1 VTGAI
6 NASGSAA
13 VEMSPEEAELPGET
27 PQRKLRVGVI
37 GFVVLAALAVASVLM
52 LLFGVPMDVI
62 YWGIFHNF
70 LDLDVYRHGG
80 SFVVQGLPLYDGPV
94 LQGMMFTYT
103 PFAGILFTVWA
114 VLTFQ
119 QAIVVWTVLNVLA
132 LCAVVVLCWKY
143 LGYRL
148 DVKTYAVSALA
159 TVIFL
164 FMEPVRTTLW
174 LGQINI
180 FLLLLIV
187 WDLGRD
193 EKSRLRGIGAGI
205 AAGVKLTPAFFWAYL
220 FITKQWRALVTAV
233 ITFAATVALGFI
245 VMYNDALTYWTGTL
259 FDSDRVGRTDSPSNQ
274 SVSGLIAQLTHTP
287 TPSKVLVLG
296 CSVVA
301 VCLGL
306 GAAWIAHRNGQKLL
320 GLTMTG
326 LTATTVSPFSWGHH
340 WVWFVPLVILASHYA
355 MASKK
360 IWVWVVPIVFLLPV
374 LNWSHTWPIPAADMP
389 GTDRFIG
396 MGMFMLPSPDYLR
409 IAMVSVYLW
418 VFVVAAAMTLIVFGW
433 KKWTVPNLEAA
444 DAPA

>member
-1 VTGAI
+1 M
-6 NASGSAA
+6 NAN
-13 VEMSPEEAELPGET
+13 
-27 PQRKLRVGVI
+27 
-37 GFVVLAALAVASVLM
+37 
-52 LLFGVPMDVI
+52 

-80 SFVVQGLPLYDGPV
+80 SFVVQRLPLYDGPV

-119 QAIVVWTVLNVLA
+119 QAIVVWSALNVVA
-132 LCAVVVLCWKY
+132 LFAVVVLCWKY

-148 DVKTYAVSALA
+148 DVKAYAVSALA
-159 TVIFL
+159 TTIFL
-164 FMEPVRTTLW
+164 FMEPIRTTLW

-220 FITKQWRALVTAV
+220 FITRQWRALVTAV
-233 ITFAATVALGFI
+233 VTFAATVAIGFVVI
-245 VMYNDALTYWTGTL
+245 YNDAYKYWTGTL
-259 FDSDRVGRTDSPSNQ
+259 VDSERVGPTDAPSNQ

-287 TPSKVLVLG
+287 TPSRVLVLVF
-296 CSVVA
+296 SALA

-306 GAAWIAHRNGQKLL
+306 GAAWIAHRHGQKLL

-340 WVWFVPLVILASHYA
+340 WGVVRPAGRPRRALRDGVEEALGVGGAVRFPAPGLELVSHLVGPVGHSGYGSLHRNGPVHVRAARVSADSDRRRLPLGLHACRGLDVGSVRLEEVEDSGPGRVGAGHNCR
-355 MASKK
+355 
-360 IWVWVVPIVFLLPV
+360 L
-374 LNWSHTWPIPAADMP
+374 TWQYRTH
-389 GTDRFIG
+389 GTSTEPCR
-396 MGMFMLPSPDYLR
+396 
-409 IAMVSVYLW
+409 
-418 VFVVAAAMTLIVFGW
+418 
-433 KKWTVPNLEAA
+433 
-444 DAPA
+444 